1 MLILVYMQP
10 KRKHGE
16 VNENKP
22 KMSTSYQ
29 FFLHFHMTASITIM
43 QSFISVL
50 STELFK
56 FHLGFKRN
64 FVLNKEFEE

>member
-1 MLILVYMQP
+1 
-10 KRKHGE
+10 
-16 VNENKP
+16 
-22 KMSTSYQ
+22 
-29 FFLHFHMTASITIM
+29 MTASITIM

-50 STELFK
+50 STEFLK